1 MGESGLNSVQNR
13 ENYQKAL
20 EMYYESAEK
29 GHAFSQLQLGKM
41 FLLGMGVEQDYKAAL
56 EWYQKSVAQGNGEA
70 QAYLG
75 EMYEKGLGV
84 DRDIQKALE
93 LYKQSAA
100 QGNALGQARLAA
112 LYLAGMG
119 VEQNPRVAFVW
130 YEKSAAQGNGE
141 AQAYLGHLYEKGLG
155 VNRDIRQA
163 AELYKKS
170 AAQDNALG
178 QLKLADFYSSGIG
191 VERNPRRAFA
201 WYQKAA
207 AQDQEPEIAAQ
218 AQLKMGAMY
227 CQGNGVEKDLKKGF
241 EFYEKAAKLGYAEAQ
256 FCLGAM
262 YEDGVG
268 VERDHKKALEWFQK
282 SSKKSKTPANSA
294 MGDIY
299 RDGLVVEKNIPEAI
313 SWYKKAADAGDPYAK
328 SELLKLQLE
337 VDAQQNSPSA
347 EAPVDK
353 ATARPQAEA
362 ADTRPAAT
370 GIAGSKEKARKQAD
384 KTVEGAALPLR
395 GKLRSMPRPQSAKRQ
410 MESKPPEKKAAKPVG
425 DKIRQPKQA
434 RASRNLLYLFSAI
447 GTVVAA
453 LVVITIGLNK
463 TPAPTWESVKLG
475 AMEIT
480 ALPRPDP
487 RSLPAMTVRLP
498 GDFLKKIRAA
508 GASRKKIVA
517 PVVEAVQAPAVVQ
530 PTAPLLRREYKS
542 LDEAGISRMLAT
554 RNIFDAKRNPGG
566 NFPHRFEIKNSAGL
580 RLIVDRATGL
590 AWARQGNPV
599 RMNLKKSLDWI
610 ASLNN
615 VAYGGDKNW
624 RLPTIE
630 EAAAL
635 LQKNPEG
642 KNSFLDAIFG
652 EGLGMIWTGDGFTG
666 SESWAVDFQNGLIDQ
681 AKNKSKLAIL
691 MVSSSTD

>member
-1 MGESGLNSVQNR
+1 MNSVKNR

-41 FLLGMGVEQDYKAAL
+41 FLLGVGVEQDYKAAL

-84 DRDIQKALE
+84 ERDIQKALE
-93 LYKQSAA
+93 LYKSSAA

-119 VEQNPRVAFVW
+119 VEQNPRIAFVW
-130 YEKSAAQGNGE
+130 YEKSAAQGNSE

-178 QLKLADFYSSGIG
+178 QLRLADFYLSGIG
-191 VERNPRRAFA
+191 VERNPRKAFA

-207 AQDQEPEIAAQ
+207 AQDQEAESAAQ

-241 EFYEKAAKLGYAEAQ
+241 ELYEKAARLGYAEAQ

-282 SSKKSKTPANSA
+282 SSKRSKTPANSA

-313 SWYKKAADAGDPYAK
+313 KWYKKAAEAGDPYAK

-337 VDAQQNSPSA
+337 VDAQQNPPSA
-347 EAPVDK
+347 AAPVAK
-353 ATARPQAEA
+353 ATARPEAEA

-370 GIAGSKEKARKQAD
+370 GIAGSKEKARKEPDQA
-384 KTVEGAALPLR
+384 VESAALPLR
-395 GKLRSMPRPQSAKRQ
+395 GKLRPMPRPQSARRQ
-410 MESKPPEKKAAKPVG
+410 MESKTPEKKAAKSVG
-425 DKIRQPKQA
+425 EKIRQPKKA
-434 RASRNLLYLFSAI
+434 RAHRNLPYLFSAI

-453 LVVITIGLNK
+453 LVVITIGLNNK
-463 TPAPTWESVKLG
+463 PAPTWESVKLG

-487 RSLPAMTVRLP
+487 RSLPAKAVQLP
-498 GDFLKKIRAA
+498 GEFLKKIRAA

-517 PVVEAVQAPAVVQ
+517 PAIAAEPAPAVVQ

-542 LDEAGISRMLAT
+542 LDEAGISRMLAA

-566 NFPHRFEIKNSAGL
+566 NFQHRYEIKNAAGL
-580 RLIVDRATGL
+580 RLILDRATNL
-590 AWARQGNPV
+590 AWTRQGNPV

-615 VAYGGDKNW
+615 VEYGGRKNW
-624 RLPTIE
+624 RLPTSE

-642 KNSFLDAIFG
+642 EKSFLDAIFG
-652 EGLGMIWTGDGFTG
+652 EGLGMVWTGDGFTE
-666 SESWAVDFQNGLIDQ
+666 SESWAVDFQNGMMVQ
-681 AKNKSKLAIL
+681 AKIKSKLAIV
-691 MVSSSTD
+691 MVSSSAD